1 MFGFLEAMLGGIA
14 AGIGFAVG
22 VGGTVAAG
30 QRLRPFARDVVKSYL
45 EAVDRGREAAAGLGE
60 TLEDLY
66 AEAKAE
72 REAEAKAEVAAAPK
86 QRKSTR
92 RSADVRE

>member
-72 REAEAKAEVAAAPK
+72 RETELKAAAP
-86 QRKSTR
+86 QRKPTR
-92 RSADVRE
+92 RSADVRR